1 MHLIWIVGPWL
12 RRVTQM
18 APSSYHFCRDIA
30 RCLSSHLG
38 EDLTDV
44 SINECISSMIYIY
57 ILYYIYTI
65 LYYILY
71 YTLYYILYYIIYYIY
86 ALPSVIK
93 HGNSTITCKW
103 CTAKLIYKRWIVHCH
118 VWLLKHR
125 ILKYLYMPSQKT
137 TGTYRT
143 YRFSR
148 PPFRPVNQQR
158 SRLQRRRRQGE
169 SGRSHGHRVVG
180 VGIF

>member
-1 MHLIWIVGPWL
+1 MASESHPNGPIFLSFLSWHRSMFVESL
-12 RRVTQM
+12 GRRSQWCN
-18 APSSYHFCRDIA
+18 H
-30 RCLSSHLG
+30 
-38 EDLTDV
+38 
-44 SINECISSMIYIY
+44 ECISSIIYIY
-57 ILYYIYTI
+57 IYI
-65 LYYILY
+65 
-71 YTLYYILYYIIYYIY
+71 
-86 ALPSVIK
+86 PPVIK

-103 CTAKLIYKRWIVHCH
+103 CTAKLIYKRWIVRCH

-125 ILKYLYMPSQKT
+125 ILKYRYMPSQKT

-169 SGRSHGHRVVG
+169 SGRSHGHRCG